1 MAGVIKDTAERN
13 GKKRSPF
20 WYCAFTDATGR
31 RLKKSTGLTSKTK
44 AMQMCMQWQRAADLA
59 RQRALTEER
68 AREVISEIVASVHG
82 EGLRTFTVRQ
92 WFDHF
97 RRIKADSQNPKTAVR
112 YAQIER
118 EFLEFIGPK
127 SDLNILAITSAD
139 VRAFRDHRKATA
151 GLTATTLNGD
161 ITILSAFFN
170 GAWRDHIISNNP
182 CTAVSPIKDAIPEKK
197 RRKKPFTI
205 EQVSALLKVA
215 EGEWKGL
222 ILIAFYTGA
231 RLNDCANLRFKHLD
245 FLSKVKKITFE
256 VAKTG
261 DEIEVPMHAALEDYL
276 LSLPTPKSDEAFL
289 FPSLS
294 GRRATNLSKQ
304 FSRLMEA
311 AHIDSPEIRK
321 RGQGAARSVRALSFH
336 SLRHSFVSI
345 LANANV
351 PEERRMELTGHVT
364 RDIHKR
370 YTDHELAQLQKAIA
384 LLPTL

>member
-1 MAGVIKDTAERN
+1 MASLIKDAN
-13 GKKRSPF
+13 GRSPF

-31 RLKKSTGLTSKTK
+31 RLKKSTELTSKSK
-44 AMQMCMQWQRAADLA
+44 ALQICMQWQRAADLA
-59 RQRALTEER
+59 RQCALTEER

-82 EGLRTFTVRQ
+82 GEGLRTFTVRR

-97 RRIKADSQNPKTAVR
+97 RRIKADSRDPKTAVR

-118 EFLEFIGPK
+118 EFLDFIGPRA
-127 SDLNILAITSAD
+127 DLNILAITSAD

-151 GLTATTLNGD
+151 GLSATTLNGD
-161 ITILSAFFN
+161 ITILSAIFN
-170 GAWRDHIISNNP
+170 GAWRDHVISNNP
-182 CTAVSPIKDAIPEKK
+182 CTAVSPIKDTIPDKK
-197 RRKKPFTI
+197 RRKKPFNV
-205 EQVSALLKVA
+205 EQVSALLKAA
-215 EGEWKGL
+215 EGDWKGL
-222 ILIAFYTGA
+222 ILVAFYTGA
-231 RLNDCANLRFKHLD
+231 RLNDCANLRWRHVDL
-245 FLSKVKKITFE
+245 LSPIKKLTFE

-261 DEIEVPMHAALEDYL
+261 DEIQVPMHRVLEDYL
-276 LSLPTPKSDEAFL
+276 LSLSPPKSDEVSLFL
-289 FPSLS
+289 SLA

-311 AHIDSPEIRK
+311 AHIDSPQIRK
-321 RGQGAARSVRALSFH
+321 RGQGAARSVHALSFH

-370 YTDHELAQLQKAIA
+370 YTEHELSKLQKAIA
-384 LLPTL
+384 LLPSL